1 MTDGAISGRAIIA
14 ALKQASIEFV
24 ISVPDIT
31 TSQSLLW
38 PIAHDD
44 DFRLV
49 RLCKE
54 DEGVSVCAGL
64 AVTGR
69 RAVLLIQ
76 HTGLL
81 DSINAIRGVACEL
94 QQPVCLIVGLLG
106 KEPNVPPTRSQMFG
120 LRIVEPILDAMGIAH
135 FCIEGQADIARLPAA
150 IAQAY
155 AASRPMAALIGQ
167 TVSP

>member
-1 MTDGAISGRAIIA
+1 MAETSIAGPAIIA
-14 ALKQASIEFV
+14 ALKLADIEFIV
-24 ISVPDIT
+24 AVPDIT
-31 TSQSLLW
+31 TSQGLLW
-38 PIAHDD
+38 PIARGD

-64 AVTGR
+64 AVTGH

-81 DSINAIRGVACEL
+81 DSINAIRGIACE
-94 QQPVCLIVGLLG
+94 QAQPICMLVGLLG
-106 KEPNVPPTRSQMFG
+106 KEPNLPARQSQSFG
-120 LRIVEPILDAMGIAH
+120 LTIVEPILDAMGIAN
-135 FCIEGQADIARLPAA
+135 FCIEGAPGIALLPAA
-150 IAQAY
+150 IERAY
-155 AASRPMAALIGQ
+155 ASSRPMAALIGQ